1 VSRRRHNQ
9 QCLTCDWQDE
19 VIVEWFE
26 QPPCPTCG
34 GATERLW
41 SQPRGG
47 HFVIGDEFV
56 GGRTYHNLGHEPVT
70 IQSRSE
76 LRAVLRARGLQEYVT
91 HEGGTEGGDRS
102 PHTTRW
108 ASVDLEAGR
117 ILAERQAT
125 TRAPLASAD
134 QDPSAPSES
143 TVRLAKI
150 AWEIESA
157 KL

>member
-1 VSRRRHNQ
+1 VIRSYNQ
-9 QCLTCDWQDE
+9 RCTSCDWQDE
-19 VIVEWFE
+19 IHVEPFAN
-26 QPPCPTCG
+26 PPCPSCG

-41 SQPRGG
+41 SAPRGGG

-56 GGRTYHNLGHEPVT
+56 GGRVYNNLGHEPVT

-76 LRAVLRARGLQEYVT
+76 LKAVLRARGLQEYVT

-125 TRAPLASAD
+125 TCAPLASAD
-134 QDPSAPSES
+134 QDPGAPSAE
-143 TVRLAKI
+143 TMRLAKI

>member
-1 VSRRRHNQ
+1 VIRSYDQH
-9 QCLTCDWQDE
+9 CLSCDWQAE
-19 VIVEWFE
+19 IHAEPFTN
-26 QPPCPTCG
+26 PPCPTCG

-41 SQPRGG
+41 STPRGG

-76 LRAVLRARGLQEYVT
+76 LKAVLRARGLQEYVT

-102 PHTTRW
+102 AHTTRW

-117 ILAERQAT
+117 VLAERQAT
-125 TRAPLASAD
+125 TRAPLASAN

-143 TVRLAKI
+143 TMRLAKI

>member
-1 VSRRRHNQ
+1 VIRSYNQ
-9 QCLTCDWQDE
+9 RCLSCDWQDE
-19 VIVEWFE
+19 IQAEPFAN
-26 QPPCPTCG
+26 PPCPTCG

-41 SQPRGG
+41 SAPRGG

-56 GGRTYHNLGHEPVT
+56 GGRVYNNLGHEPMV

-76 LRAVLRARGLQEYVT
+76 LRAVLKARGLREYVT
-91 HEGGTEGGDRS
+91 HEGGTEGDRS
-102 PHTTRW
+102 AHTTRW

-117 ILAERQAT
+117 VLAERQAT

-143 TVRLAKI
+143 TMRLAKI

>member
-1 VSRRRHNQ
+1 MTRRHNQ
-9 QCLTCDWQDE
+9 HCLSCDWQDE
-19 VIVEWFE
+19 ICVEWFVH
-26 QPPCPTCG
+26 PPCPKCG

-41 SQPRGG
+41 SAPRGG

-56 GGRTYHNLGHEPVT
+56 GGRVYHNLGHEPVR

-91 HEGGTEGGDRS
+91 HAGGVEGDRS

-108 ASVDLEAGR
+108 ASVDLEAAKV
-117 ILAERQAT
+117 LAERQAT

-134 QDPSAPSES
+134 QDPGAPSAE
-143 TVRLAKI
+143 TMRLAKI